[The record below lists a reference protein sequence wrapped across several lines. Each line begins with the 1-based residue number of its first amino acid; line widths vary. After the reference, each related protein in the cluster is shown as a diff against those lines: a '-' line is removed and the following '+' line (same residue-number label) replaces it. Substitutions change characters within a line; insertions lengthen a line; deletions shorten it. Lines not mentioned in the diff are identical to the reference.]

1 MHPGQWLYEEG
12 MYHLNGSDFKNID
25 KDRGQLMIE
34 ASASSGFPMAVAYCH
49 FYGWNGLKHDIK
61 KAFDMFVNIEKETNG
76 YHWAQN
82 MLGVC
87 YQFGVGVDK
96 DVKKAFKYYSSSSEQ
111 GNSAAMNSLGYC
123 YDNGKGTDV
132 NRNKAFEW
140 YEKSANLGDCSAM
153 YNVGFTFQY
162 GFGVTKDSKKAKEFY
177 TKAAAQGE
185 PNSQTRLNNL

>member
-1 MHPGQWLYEEG
+1 MVNFYGLDE
-12 MYHLNGSDFKNID
+12 KNEN
-25 KDRGQLMIE
+25 RETGQLMIE

-49 FYGWNGLKHDIK
+49 YNGWNGLKRNCK
-61 KAFDMFVNIEKETNG
+61 KAFDLCVKIDKKTNG
-76 YHWAQN
+76 YHWAQYL
-82 MLGVC
+82 LGRC
-87 YQFGVGVDK
+87 YENGYGVDQ
-96 DVKKAFKYYSSSSEQ
+96 DDKKRFEYMSLSSEQ